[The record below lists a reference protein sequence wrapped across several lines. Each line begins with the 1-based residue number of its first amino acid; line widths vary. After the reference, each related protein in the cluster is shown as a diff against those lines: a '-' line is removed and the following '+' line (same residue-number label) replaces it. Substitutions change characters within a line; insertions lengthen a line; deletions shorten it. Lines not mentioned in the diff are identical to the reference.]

1 MTVEE
6 LIKKLQ
12 EYPGTYKVVLD
23 ARTKHNRSGAKNAN
37 SVCVGSYEDEDSSF
51 FTDFGD
57 ENSVLI
63 G

>member
-23 ARTKHNRSGAKNAN
+23 ARTKYNSSGAKGAH
-37 SVCVGSYEDEDSSF
+37 SVCAGSYEDEDSSF